1 MIYCEYDFGLPHP
14 KSIHAQNIIY
24 ILAAKVKVLVNNE
37 QCGNVM
43 SSNLPDRTPILFQCN
58 SVVGIRGDIIRIIR
72 FGETPSSLSLYEIEV
87 YAHPNELGIIMAE
100 GDFGEKWM
108 NNLLLGTS
116 SLFSIFF

>member
-1 MIYCEYDFGLPHP
+1 M
-14 KSIHAQNIIY
+14 
-24 ILAAKVKVLVNNE
+24 KVLVNNE

-43 SSNLPDRTPILFQCN
+43 SDDLPDRTPILFQCN

-72 FGETPSSLSLYEIEV
+72 FGEQPSALSLYEIEV

-108 NNLLLGTS
+108 NNLLLGTL
-116 SLFSIFF
+116 SLLFYDIILSRITCSLIKLHVKNGF